1 MVIIFTKFH
10 ENRTKIG
17 DFLLMANFWA
27 CLFFLLRL
35 KKCSNGEISLDF
47 EIKICSPCKNF
58 SYRKDQRATSSLI
71 SQPRQ
76 GVNNN
81 FQMKTS
87 NGQKYSNLTCVWTV
101 FSWSILEW
109 TPYLPATW
117 AVVKK
122 SQFVNEQFCQLK
134 FAPYWVDY
142 GGCQLSRLLKI
153 RYNKCFRYIH
163 CKSFGCKAYRL

>member
-1 MVIIFTKFH
+1 MLQ
-10 ENRTKIG
+10 RG
-17 DFLLMANFWA
+17 
-27 CLFFLLRL
+27 
-35 KKCSNGEISLDF
+35 
-47 EIKICSPCKNF
+47 KNATAATHAAAGTG
-58 SYRKDQRATSSLI
+58 YRKIRQRATSSLI

-101 FSWSILEW
+101 FSWSSLEW

-142 GGCQLSRLLKI
+142 GGCQLSRLLNPGKK
-153 RYNKCFRYIH
+153 NVSGTLQMFRNERGTDH
-163 CKSFGCKAYRL
+163 FQLSNRLKGGKTFSFSFK